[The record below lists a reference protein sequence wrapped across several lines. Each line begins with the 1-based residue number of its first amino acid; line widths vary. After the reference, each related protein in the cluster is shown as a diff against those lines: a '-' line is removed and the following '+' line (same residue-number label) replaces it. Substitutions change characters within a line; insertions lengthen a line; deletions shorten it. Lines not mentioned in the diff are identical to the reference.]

1 MPYLRIEEVSVNN
14 RTLDVVQV
22 CEVLECS
29 LQQTSLLTQLS
40 YVSPVI
46 VSKHLVSQDGICNLE
61 GTWDIFTRF
70 LSTATNICRVQLQGL

>member
-1 MPYLRIEEVSVNN
+1 MAHLRIEEVSVNY
-14 RTLDVVQV
+14 RTLDVVEV

-61 GTWDIFTRF
+61 GIWKVFTQF
-70 LSTATNICRVQLQGL
+70 LSTASRVWHVQLQEL

>member
-1 MPYLRIEEVSVNN
+1 MPHLRIEEVSVNY

-61 GTWDIFTRF
+61 GILNIFTQF
-70 LSTATNICRVQLQGL
+70 PSTITSICHAQLQEL

>member
-1 MPYLRIEEVSVNN
+1 MAHLRIEEVSVNY
-14 RTLDVVQV
+14 RTLDVVEV

-61 GTWDIFTRF
+61 GIWKVFTQF
-70 LSTATNICRVQLQGL
+70 LSTASSVWHVQLQEL